1 MAEFP
6 PLTPEERAL
15 IEHQPTCCQCGKPQ
29 TVDSSKRLNPCWFR
43 DDDHNCRHIFCEHHG
58 KYVGEY
64 KPGHCEVYWC
74 DCHEAVCLPAKSDPM
89 ENVTVDSDGFLDE
102 GSSDV
107 EWDTGERLRR
117 EHKAFRRNEGQPTS
131 SSSDAVPKLS
141 QSPRQRIGSL
151 LQVMQVLQDLGL
163 KILSLH
169 AAEEPS
175 QAGPSTSST
184 SPNQGETGYEPPYPS
199 PETAFQ
205 LQM

>member
-1 MAEFP
+1 
-6 PLTPEERAL
+6 
-15 IEHQPTCCQCGKPQ
+15 
-29 TVDSSKRLNPCWFR
+29 
-43 DDDHNCRHIFCEHHG
+43 
-58 KYVGEY
+58 
-64 KPGHCEVYWC
+64 
-74 DCHEAVCLPAKSDPM
+74 M

-107 EWDTGERLRR
+107 EWDTRERLRR
-117 EHKAFRRNEGQPTS
+117 EHKAFRRDEGQPTS
-131 SSSDAVPKLS
+131 SSSDAVPQLN

-169 AAEEPS
+169 AAEEPC
-175 QAGPSTSST
+175 QGQPADGPSTSST
-184 SPNQGETGYEPPYPS
+184 SPIQGETGYEPPYPS